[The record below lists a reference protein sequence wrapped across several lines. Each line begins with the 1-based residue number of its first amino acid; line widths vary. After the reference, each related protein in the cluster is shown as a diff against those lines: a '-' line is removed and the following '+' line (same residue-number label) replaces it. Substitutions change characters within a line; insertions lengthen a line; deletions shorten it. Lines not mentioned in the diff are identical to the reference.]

1 MISLIDLELDLSR
14 GGIDNDMGVEISSGL
29 GKLSNLNK
37 LNLVLVDNYIDNF
50 GFEIMLDDFGE
61 IKEVVLDVVL
71 NNIVS
76 VDKYVLENIEIIF
89 DNHLFKQY
97 CHI

>member
-76 VDKYVLENIEIIF
+76 VDKYVLENIEIIY
-89 DNHLFKQY
+89 DS
-97 CHI
+97 IV